1 MVNERMEETLR
12 TNIVEALL
20 CSEPPIFEYLRTERT
35 LIAAITIADLLVEK
49 GIVIPVYCKDCEY
62 RKKAKVNEKGF
73 LICPASG
80 MEITETDFCSYG
92 ERRTDGD

>member
-1 MVNERMEETLR
+1 MADVNETLR
-12 TNIVEALL
+12 TNIVAALL
-20 CSEPPIFEYLRTERT
+20 CSEPPVFEYLRTERT

-92 ERRTDGD
+92 ERRTDGK